1 MQSRWSGVFL
11 LCTFLY
17 GPETSAAQSGVQQL
31 KGVKGGRFTFPIDI
45 PNLRPESDVIWKHG
59 SENPEWSIARIHG
72 GKIEA
77 VYEDRFKSRLQV
89 DSSGSLQINNLE
101 SEDAGFYQVDVAPG
115 VSFKRMFYLSVY
127 KTVSAPEV
135 KRFNESGKLFIR
147 ACVLQCSVE
156 NDKDVSLYWLRDGL
170 VLNQLSSPQEK
181 PLELLQETQGDDVNY
196 TCVASNSVS
205 NQTVSV
211 TPFEYCPGV
220 CLAYYESG
228 YNTAA
233 VNRNTD
239 GSTDYGIFQINSRW
253 WCSNGVTSSSN
264 ACHISCSKLL
274 TSDIS
279 DDIECAKRVVRDP
292 NGIGA
297 WVAWRNHCKGRN
309 MDSWVVG
316 CGV

>member
-211 TPFEYCPGV
+211 TPFEYCP
-220 CLAYYESG
+220 E
-228 YNTAA
+228 
-233 VNRNTD
+233 
-239 GSTDYGIFQINSRW
+239 
-253 WCSNGVTSSSN
+253 
-264 ACHISCSKLL
+264 SKLHTELILRVLVFIVL
-274 TSDIS
+274 TGVAV
-279 DDIECAKRVVRDP
+279 CVWVWRKRNAQDGCKQRLRS
-292 NGIGA
+292 GA
-297 WVAWRNHCKGRN
+297 
-309 MDSWVVG
+309 
-316 CGV
+316 